1 MAGARPATDVGRAP
15 GAVGWTL
22 GMATTGC
29 GDAGEPGAGAGVAS
43 TVAGAA
49 DDEEEEEEEEED
61 AAPGVS
67 ARLTTLS
74 PHLAVEA
81 DGSW

>member
-1 MAGARPATDVGRAP
+1 MAGARPVTDVGAP
-15 GAVGWTL
+15 GAVGWML
-22 GMATTGC
+22 GMATAGC
-29 GDAGEPGAGAGVAS
+29 GDAGEPGAGVAS

-49 DDEEEEEEEEED
+49 DDEDEEEEEED
-61 AAPGVS
+61 AAPEAS

-81 DGSW
+81 DGS